1 MIGVFDSGL
10 GGLTVLTQL
19 KIHYPKLSLLY
30 VADQHYSPYGNKPAE
45 LIVQRCRSITQW
57 LVDQGCSVIVVACN
71 TATALAIELLREEFD
86 LPIVGVEPG
95 VKPAALS
102 SQCKKIAVLATE
114 NTVSSQR
121 YSELLSRFL
130 PSVTVVSQRC
140 VGLADA
146 IEHSSEQL
154 PRLIKKYCQPL
165 VAEGVD
171 HIVLGCTH
179 YPLITDQIL
188 TALGKPVAIVDT
200 GRAVANYAFHCY
212 QQLGI
217 QPRIAETAIYTT
229 SAAEQCKAMLLN
241 YELLQ
246 PLRNVPVYALAH
258 SELTC

>member
-19 KIHYPKLSLLY
+19 KTHYPKLPLLY

-57 LVDQGCSVIVVACN
+57 LIDQGCSVIVVACN
-71 TATALAIELLREEFD
+71 TATALAIELLREEFSV
-86 LPIVGVEPG
+86 PIVGVEPG

-130 PSVTVVSQRC
+130 PSVTVISQRC

-146 IEHSSEQL
+146 IENSDEQL
-154 PRLIKKYCQPL
+154 PLLIKKYCQPL

-171 HIVLGCTH
+171 HLVLGCTH
-179 YPLITDQIL
+179 YPLVAEQL
-188 TALGKPVAIVDT
+188 SAEFSGKVHIIDT
-200 GRAVANYAFHCY
+200 GRAVANYAYHRY
-212 QQLGI
+212 QQLAIPASLKGS
-217 QPRIAETAIYTT
+217 EIYTT
-229 SAAEQCKAMLLN
+229 SAADQCKAMLLN